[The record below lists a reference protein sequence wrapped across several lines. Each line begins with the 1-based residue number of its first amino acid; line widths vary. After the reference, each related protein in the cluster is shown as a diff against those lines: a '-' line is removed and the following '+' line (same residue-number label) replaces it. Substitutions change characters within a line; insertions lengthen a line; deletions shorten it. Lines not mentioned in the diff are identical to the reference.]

1 MRSKNLKIIIISE
14 TCAGGGQTPKTTNYR
29 RSNLNR
35 STLDFIFEDIHSDS
49 TSVLKD
55 RRHPSLSSVNLG
67 TFKPET
73 KLGRV
78 VSFNRSQSSDNKSNS
93 YLQITN
99 DAVKQSVTQKRTR
112 YISEGHH
119 EGGQQKSKESLLAG
133 SRFFVCAPSDVT
145 KSGSSLCVS
154 LEMGLAGAAT
164 PISQFCPQTEAG
176 DVQVTICIY
185 ILLFSV
191 FTIVNCRNTATKMIC
206 IN

>member
-1 MRSKNLKIIIISE
+1 MYVPKIRIIIISE
-14 TCAGGGQTPKTTNYR
+14 TCAGGGQTPKTKNYR

-191 FTIVNCRNTATKMIC
+191 FTIVNCRNTATKIIC

>member
-1 MRSKNLKIIIISE
+1 MISE

-191 FTIVNCRNTATKMIC
+191 FTIVNCRNILLPK
-206 IN
+206 

>member
-1 MRSKNLKIIIISE
+1 M
-14 TCAGGGQTPKTTNYR
+14 
-29 RSNLNR
+29 
-35 STLDFIFEDIHSDS
+35 DFIFEDIHSDS

-191 FTIVNCRNTATKMIC
+191 FTIVNCRNTATKIIC

>member
-1 MRSKNLKIIIISE
+1 MFQKLKKIIIISE

-78 VSFNRSQSSDNKSNS
+78 VSFNRSHS
-93 YLQITN
+93 QITN
-99 DAVKQSVTQKRTR
+99 DAMKPSVTQKRTR

-164 PISQFCPQTEAG
+164 PISQFCPQTEVG
-176 DVQVTICIY
+176 DVQVNYKYTTID
-185 ILLFSV
+185 FS
-191 FTIVNCRNTATKMIC
+191 FHYSKL
-206 IN
+206 